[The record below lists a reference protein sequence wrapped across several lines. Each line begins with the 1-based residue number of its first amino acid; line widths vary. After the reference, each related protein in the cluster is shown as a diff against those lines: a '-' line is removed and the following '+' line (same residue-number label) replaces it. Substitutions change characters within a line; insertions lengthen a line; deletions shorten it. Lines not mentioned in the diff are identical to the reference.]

1 MKLRKIAMI
10 VLAGVL
16 TMAPGTWAQDGAPGQ
31 QRQNA
36 GAAQRKRFQA
46 IAKQLNLTQQQFLEI
61 RNIMRRQHEQ
71 MMALRDNM
79 SLGDQDR
86 KVQAQQIRKQAHDAF
101 VAMLSDDQKLQFA
114 GMMEQYRKEQQERR
128 AQQQNAGQNQED
140 SANES
145 STVPESELDSI
156 IDSAASDNAP
166 APKTV
171 SQKGSGGS
179 Q

>member
-1 MKLRKIAMI
+1 MKLRNSAMV

-16 TMAPGTWAQDGAPGQ
+16 MIAPGAWAQDGAQGP
-31 QRQNA
+31 QRQNNP

-46 IAKQLNLTQQQFLEI
+46 IAKQLNLTQQQFFEI

-71 MMALRDNM
+71 MLVLRDNT
-79 SLGDQDR
+79 SLSEQDR
-86 KVQAQQIRKQAHDAF
+86 KAQAQQIRKQAHDAF
-101 VAMLSDDQKLQFA
+101 VSMLSDDQKLQFA

-156 IDSAASDNAP
+156 IDSAVSDNAP
-166 APKTV
+166 APK